1 MLCIFWDICLM
12 SMFIST
18 SFFISQR
25 ILLFWSTSN
34 LFIIIFVCCL
44 DFSTY
49 IFFLFSRNIY
59 PYREKIIRLS
69 IIKTN
74 IMKNIQTYTLDIFR
88 SITTESESSPTHL
101 DTFITVSLSNIDHL
115 SVPLQI
121 MFIILPV
128 QKFSIVLAFPLK
140 NLIKYSFIIAFSM
153 PICGIH
159 HT

>member
-1 MLCIFWDICLM
+1 
-12 SMFIST
+12 
-18 SFFISQR
+18 
-25 ILLFWSTSN
+25 
-34 LFIIIFVCCL
+34 
-44 DFSTY
+44 
-49 IFFLFSRNIY
+49 
-59 PYREKIIRLS
+59 
-69 IIKTN
+69 
-74 IMKNIQTYTLDIFR
+74 MKNIQTYTLDIFR

-101 DTFITVSLSNIDHL
+101 DTFVTVSLSNIDHL